1 MAPQTPTR
9 IRFLSPSETARR
21 LGVSVKALRVYE
33 AQGLVE
39 PHRTETGWRAY
50 GPEQVARL
58 HQVLALKRLGLP
70 LRAIGEL
77 LAGRFKALDAV
88 LEVQEQA
95 LRRSKAEAERG
106 LRLLAAARRRLARG
120 ETLSMDDLSQLT
132 RETTMTDNRIDPE
145 EYRRVFGPLAA
156 RHFTPEEEAQWRERE
171 KAYGGGGE
179 EAWAELI
186 GEGKALLAEGLD
198 PSAPEAMSLAC
209 RWMELFNRVSGGDP
223 VVQAKVGAMWKEAF
237 KDEEFRARSPVTPE
251 LMDYVGEAIRCA
263 HAAGLTAYPKAR
275 AMEEEAE
282 APAAM
287 ARSFSRG

>member
-1 MAPQTPTR
+1 MGFDDKVFVMAPL

-39 PHRTETGWRAY
+39 PVRTQSGWRAY

-58 HQVLALKRLGLP
+58 HQILALKRLGLP

-77 LAGRFKALDAV
+77 LAGRFRVLDAV

-95 LRRSKAEAERG
+95 LRRSKTEAERG

-132 RETTMTDNRIDPE
+132 RETTMTDNRLDRE
-145 EYRRVFGPLAA
+145 EWARVFEPLSAK
-156 RHFTPEEEAQWRERE
+156 HFTPEEEAAWRERE

-198 PSAPEAMSLAC
+198 PGSPEAMNLAC
-209 RWMELFNRVSGGDP
+209 RWMELFHRASGGDP

-237 KDEEFRARSPVTPE
+237 KDEQFRATSPVSPE

-263 HAAGLTAYPKAR
+263 HAAGLTTYAKA
-275 AMEEEAE
+275 
-282 APAAM
+282 PHQ
-287 ARSFSRG
+287 

>member
-1 MAPQTPTR
+1 MAPQTATR

-95 LRRSKAEAERG
+95 LRRTKAEAERG
-106 LRLLAAARRRLARG
+106 LRLLARARRRLRSG

-132 RETTMTDNRIDPE
+132 RETTMTDNRMDPE
-145 EYRRVFGPLAA
+145 EYKRVFGPLAA
-156 RHFTPEEEAQWRERE
+156 KHFTPEDEARWRERE
-171 KAYGGGGE
+171 IAEGEGGQ
-179 EAWAELI
+179 EAWQEVIAE
-186 GEGKALLAEGLD
+186 GNALLAEGKD
-198 PSAPEAMSLAC
+198 PHSPEAMGLAV
-209 RWMELFNRVSGGDP
+209 RWMGLLNRFSGGDP
-223 VVQAKVGAMWKEAF
+223 AVHAKIEAMWKEAF
-237 KDEEFRARSPVTPE
+237 QDDQFRERSLMSPE
-251 LMDYVGEAIRCA
+251 LMQFMGEAIRSA
-263 HAAGLTAYPKAR
+263 YTAGLMAYPDPR
-275 AMEEEAE
+275 
-282 APAAM
+282 
-287 ARSFSRG
+287 R

>member
-1 MAPQTPTR
+1 MTPL

-39 PHRTETGWRAY
+39 PHRTESGWRVY
-50 GPEQVARL
+50 GPDQVARL

-70 LRAIGEL
+70 LKAIGEL

-88 LEVQEQA
+88 LEVQEHA
-95 LRRSKAEAERG
+95 LRRKKTEAERG
-106 LRLLAAARRRLARG
+106 LRLLASARRRLAWG
-120 ETLSMDDLSQLT
+120 EALSMDDLTQLT
-132 RETTMTDNRIDPE
+132 RETTMTDNRMDPE
-145 EYRRVFGPLAA
+145 EYKRVFGPLAA
-156 RHFTPEEEAQWRERE
+156 KHFTPEEEEAWRERE

-198 PSAPEAMSLAC
+198 PSSAEAMNLAC
-209 RWMELFNRVSGGDP
+209 RWMELFNRASGGDP

-237 KDEEFRARSPVTPE
+237 KDDEFRARSPVTPE
-251 LMDYVGEAIRCA
+251 LMEWVGEAIRCA
-263 HAAGLTAYPKAR
+263 HAKGLTPYAKAT
-275 AMEEEAE
+275 A
-282 APAAM
+282 
-287 ARSFSRG
+287 S

>member
-1 MAPQTPTR
+1 MAPL

-58 HQVLALKRLGLP
+58 HQILALKRLGLP

-95 LRRSKAEAERG
+95 LRRSKTEAEKG
-106 LRLLAAARRRLARG
+106 LRLLARARRLLHNG

-132 RETTMTDNRIDPE
+132 RETTMTDNRMDPE
-145 EYRRVFGPLAA
+145 EYKRVFGPLAA
-156 RHFTPEEEAQWRERE
+156 KHFTPEDEARWRERE
-171 KAYGGGGE
+171 RAFGEGGQQ
-179 EAWAELI
+179 AWQEVI
-186 GEGKALLAEGLD
+186 GEGKALMEAGVA
-198 PSAPEAMSLAC
+198 PNSPEAMDLGV
-209 RWMELFNRVSGGDP
+209 RWMDLLNRFSGGDP
-223 VVQAKVGAMWKEAF
+223 VVHAKIEAMWKEAF
-237 KDEEFRARSPVTPE
+237 QDDQFRENSPVSPE
-251 LMDYVGEAIRCA
+251 LMQYAGEAIRSA
-263 HAAGLTAYPKAR
+263 YAAGLMGR
-275 AMEEEAE
+275 A
-282 APAAM
+282 
-287 ARSFSRG
+287 